1 MKIDYLL
8 SKKINDF
15 IKEKDFLKALSLFFS
30 DYLIFLMFLI
40 IFLVY
45 YFYRQQKILL
55 IFSKIGLNLLFIW
68 LGIMIL
74 RKVIPRLRPFARD
87 QSIEKFSSFLIGP
100 RGSSFPSFHTAVAFS
115 LGFIILTD
123 WPLLAII
130 ILPFAFFV
138 ALGRI
143 ITGVHYLTDILGGIF
158 LAAGVFL
165 ITELLIF

>member
-1 MKIDYLL
+1 
-8 SKKINDF
+8 
-15 IKEKDFLKALSLFFS
+15 
-30 DYLIFLMFLI
+30 LIFLMFLI

-74 RKVIPRLRPFARD
+74 RKAIPRLRPFARD
-87 QSIEKFSSFLIGP
+87 LSIEKFSSLLLGP
-100 RGSSFPSFHTAVAFS
+100 QEFSFPSSHAAFAFS
-115 LGFIILTD
+115 LWFVVLAD
-123 WPLLAII
+123 WPLFAII